1 MSKELIGSHSVHET
15 LVRQTQIDA
24 ARIEELEREL
34 ECERLRLA
42 ACGVVALA
50 NTPESA
56 AKAREMLPKYRS
68 ASCNDV
74 ARIVDS
80 EMALRQERDALQ
92 ADNARLLEALE
103 NCRLL
108 AARHRKEE
116 WAGHVLR
123 LCESAGVAATVLRSP
138 K

>member
-24 ARIEELEREL
+24 ARIEELEREI
-34 ECERLRLA
+34 ERKM
-42 ACGVVALA
+42 
-50 NTPESA
+50 SA
-56 AKAREMLPKYRS
+56 AAFVLK
-68 ASCNDV
+68 
-74 ARIVDS
+74 
-80 EMALRQERDALQ
+80 ERDALQ
-92 ADNARLLEALE
+92 ADNARLREALE

-123 LCESAGVAATVLRSP
+123 LCESAGVAATALRSP

>member
-1 MSKELIGSHSVHET
+1 MSK
-15 LVRQTQIDA
+15 QIDFLKRCIA
-24 ARIEELEREL
+24 LNLQGGGLLDLLDRIEELEREV
-34 ECERLRLA
+34 ERLKTTPPDKREDLRCVVSDL
-42 ACGVVALA
+42 CGQVR
-50 NTPESA
+50 E
-56 AKAREMLPKYRS
+56 AR
-68 ASCNDV
+68 A
-74 ARIVDS
+74 
-80 EMALRQERDALQ
+80 ERDALQ

>member
-15 LVRQTQIDA
+15 LMRQTQIDA
-24 ARIEELEREL
+24 ARIKELER
-34 ECERLRLA
+34 
-42 ACGVVALA
+42 
-50 NTPESA
+50 
-56 AKAREMLPKYRS
+56 
-68 ASCNDV
+68 
-74 ARIVDS
+74 
-80 EMALRQERDALQ
+80 ERDALQ
-92 ADNARLLEALE
+92 ADNARLREALE

-123 LCESAGVAATVLRSP
+123 LCESAGVAATALRSP

>member
-24 ARIEELEREL
+24 ARIEELERE
-34 ECERLRLA
+34 
-42 ACGVVALA
+42 
-50 NTPESA
+50 
-56 AKAREMLPKYRS
+56 
-68 ASCNDV
+68 
-74 ARIVDS
+74 
-80 EMALRQERDALQ
+80 RDALQ
-92 ADNARLLEALE
+92 ADNARLWEALE

-123 LCESAGVAATVLRSP
+123 LCESAGVAATALRSP